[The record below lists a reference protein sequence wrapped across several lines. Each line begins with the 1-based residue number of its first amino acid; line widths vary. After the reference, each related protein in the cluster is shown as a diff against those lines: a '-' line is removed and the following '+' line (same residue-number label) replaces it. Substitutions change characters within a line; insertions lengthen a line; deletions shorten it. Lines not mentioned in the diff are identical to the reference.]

1 MSLPPVAISELVALI
16 GKSSEIE
23 ILGALHPG
31 VDYETRI
38 ADEVTAESSGR
49 CRQIHGSFRLKF
61 RGIHADMRIET
72 AKVRTPPQAFAGES
86 ELLKPENQPA
96 TGPDVSE
103 VRRKPRFKLAV
114 HISIHSPSC
123 GLLKGSTLDISEIGV
138 GAVLGEDVP
147 VGEIVKLNIPLP
159 SGPLTICATPT
170 CASTVRVRQTLTASS
185 SYFLFS
191 YSRKVGLSDD
201 PAPSTIWTDYGQTGG

>member
-1 MSLPPVAISELVALI
+1 MRTTAKIFD
-16 GKSSEIE
+16 
-23 ILGALHPG
+23 ALHPG
-31 VDYETRI
+31 VDYEPRI

-49 CRQIHGSFRLKF
+49 CRQIHGSFRLEF
-61 RGIHADMRIET
+61 RGIRADMRIES

-114 HISIHSPSC
+114 NISIHSPSC

-159 SGPLTICATPT
+159 SGPLTICAT
-170 CASTVRVRQTLTASS
+170 VRQRSAFFRYGFEFIEPNSVREILESACRQLALQQSASG
-185 SYFLFS
+185 
-191 YSRKVGLSDD
+191 R
-201 PAPSTIWTDYGQTGG
+201 P

>member
-1 MSLPPVAISELVALI
+1 
-16 GKSSEIE
+16 
-23 ILGALHPG
+23 
-31 VDYETRI
+31 
-38 ADEVTAESSGR
+38 
-49 CRQIHGSFRLKF
+49 
-61 RGIHADMRIET
+61 MRIET

-159 SGPLTICATPT
+159 SGPLTICAT
-170 CASTVRVRQTLTASS
+170 VRQKSAFFRYGFEFIEPNSVREILESACRNLPFSSPRPADLDSNHEAPSSASVVRKVRAQ
-185 SYFLFS
+185 FQNGNGGVEFS
-191 YSRKVGLSDD
+191 YQLRDLRAAGTRPLHSARSG
-201 PAPSTIWTDYGQTGG
+201 APG